1 MKQLLLCLVS
11 FFYLVSTAFPGEVDV
26 VTVEYQRVSDGT
38 YNFDVTL
45 KHSDAGWD
53 HYADRWE
60 ILAPDGKILGTRML
74 AHPHVDEQP
83 FTRSL
88 SGVKIPAD
96 VKKVEIR
103 GHDSI
108 HGFGVK
114 TIVVDLD

>member
-1 MKQLLLCLVS
+1 MKQLFLFTVFFLC
-11 FFYLVSTAFPGEVDV
+11 FVSTAFPGEVDV
-26 VTVEYQRVSDGT
+26 VAVEFQRVSDGT

-45 KHSDAGWD
+45 KHSDTGWD
-53 HYADRWE
+53 HFADRWE
-60 ILAPDGKILGTRML
+60 ILAPDGKILGTRVL

-88 SGVKIPAD
+88 SGVKIPVD

-108 HGFGVK
+108 HAYGGK
-114 TIVVDLD
+114 TIVVDLN